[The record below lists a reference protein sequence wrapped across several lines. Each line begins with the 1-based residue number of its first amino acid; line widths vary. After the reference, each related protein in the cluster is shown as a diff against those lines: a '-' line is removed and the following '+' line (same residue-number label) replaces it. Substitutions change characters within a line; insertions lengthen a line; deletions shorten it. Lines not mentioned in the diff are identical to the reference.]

1 MRELASREISPRT
14 LTENET
20 ELEWKWM
27 RKWQRQWQPSDRG
40 ANESWQGAVH
50 LVITL
55 SEQGHM
61 GGRGQLLPNAKR
73 VGYTKRNQDGSDLNT
88 VRC

>member
-1 MRELASREISPRT
+1 MKLNWSGSGCGCGSGSGKGSGSRAIEVRT
-14 LTENET
+14 
-20 ELEWKWM
+20 
-27 RKWQRQWQPSDRG
+27 RVG
-40 ANESWQGAVH
+40 QGAVH